1 MDHVLF
7 FLASRSA
14 GRAAQVEAAL
24 DDARRR
30 AGLASLTRLSFETS
44 VPRAL
49 ARLRAGGFDGLVV
62 DVRRDQDAAPPSHA
76 GIGSEPQGPGIELLR
91 GLFSEGSFPSVGRAR
106 TWMVVDREDEEG
118 VAFAHFAGR
127 MHLAGAVAANDE
139 EAGWDN
145 VLRAVER
152 SARSRRVGRIALC
165 LAGGGIEGIFYELGV
180 LRAVQAFLP
189 EQKIG
194 ELDILCGIS
203 AGSVVAALLANGL
216 TPAEISDGLVRGSD
230 KLGRMRRRDLFDP
243 NVGELA
249 RRTVSLSRQVAKR
262 RISPMQG
269 LFRLPPSGLFAGK
282 RLQDYM
288 ARELA
293 KPGFTDDF
301 RALGNR
307 LLIGATD
314 QDSSAHVVFGGKGW
328 EHVPIHEA
336 VRASAALSPFY
347 APSQILGR
355 YYVDGGYSR
364 TTNMRVAVQY
374 GATLVLLVDPLV
386 PMEAE
391 SPGHVA
397 ARGAIY
403 GAMQGLK
410 SLIHSRF
417 DKATIT
423 LREMYPD
430 VAFHLFQPM
439 AGTLRVMAGS
449 PMKFFYRPELEAMA
463 YEETMK
469 QLRGLRGAAMSRDF
483 ARHGVFFGETL
494 PTRAPIDS
502 VLEMM
507 GVA

>member
-1 MDHVLF
+1 MDHVLY
-7 FLASRSA
+7 FLAAPGAPRLEASQ
-14 GRAAQVEAAL
+14 RALHAA
-24 DDARRR
+24 RER
-30 AGLASLTRLSFETS
+30 AGLGTSTRLSFESS

-62 DVRRDQDAAPPSHA
+62 DVRDGA
-76 GIGSEPQGPGIELLR
+76 GAGVPGASEPSGAAVDLLR
-91 GLFSEGSFPSVGRAR
+91 GLFAEGSLPSVGRAR
-106 TWMVVDREDEEG
+106 TWMVVARNDDG
-118 VAFAHFAGR
+118 VAHAHFAGR
-127 MHLAGAVAANDE
+127 MHLAGAVAASDDDG
-139 EAGWDN
+139 GWDT

-152 SARSRRVGRIALC
+152 SARLRRVGRIALC
-165 LAGGGIEGIFYELGV
+165 LAGGGIEGLFYELGV
-180 LRAVQAFLP
+180 LRAIQSFLP
-189 EQKIG
+189 EKKLG

-203 AGSVVAALLANGL
+203 AGSVVSALLANGL
-216 TPAEISDGLVRGSD
+216 TPAEITEGLVRGNQ

-243 NVGELA
+243 NLGELLTRVRTVGGQVA
-249 RRTVSLSRQVAKR
+249 RRRVGPV
-262 RISPMQG
+262 QG
-269 LFRLPPSGLFAGK
+269 LFRLPPSGVFAGA

-288 ARELA
+288 QRELT

-301 RALGNR
+301 RGLRTR

-314 QDSSAHVVFGGKGW
+314 QDSAAHVVFGGKGW
-328 EHVPIHEA
+328 EHVPIHQA
-336 VRASAALSPFY
+336 VRASAALAPFY

-391 SPGHVA
+391 SAGHVA

-417 DKATIT
+417 DKATVT

-439 AGTLRVMAGS
+439 TSTLRVMAGS

-463 YEETMK
+463 YEETLK
-469 QLRGLRGAAMSRDF
+469 QLRGLRGTAMGRDF
-483 ARHGVFFGETL
+483 SRHGVYFGESL
-494 PTRAPIDS
+494 PARAPIDG